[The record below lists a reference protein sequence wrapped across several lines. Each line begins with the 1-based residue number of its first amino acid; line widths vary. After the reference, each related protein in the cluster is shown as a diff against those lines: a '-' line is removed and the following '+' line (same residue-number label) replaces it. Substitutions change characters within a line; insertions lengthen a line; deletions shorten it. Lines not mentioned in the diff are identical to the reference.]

1 MNARNE
7 VVEIISK
14 ITKESDK
21 NELMNIN
28 NRLIKILSD
37 LPNLNSDVYKG
48 IELAISLINQKID
61 FMKQRKQF
69 IINTLLTILGIINSI
84 IIGYLTLKW

>member
-14 ITKESDK
+14 ITNESDR

-69 IINTLLTILGIINSI
+69 CINTLLTILGIINSI
-84 IIGYLTLKW
+84 IIGYLTLK